1 MVERGLNTM
10 HRHFAKG
17 KIGFLSL
24 AVVLGSFSIVGCG
37 SRSGDFKEGREVSS
51 TPNSTIDST
60 DTELGQ
66 MQDDSEQDRAYEEYV
81 KNAKY
86 ASKIIAGD
94 RWYDADGKVQY
105 PAEYKKNAGFVPSDS
120 ARMAAQQIPNEVLQ
134 GMSTIDLL
142 ELIMDYPGSYSIIA
156 YDTYDAA
163 MEMYRDYYNFIDMF
177 CNRKDA
183 KEAIDEK
190 YDSYTEEEIKKNS
203 KSTHISTGNENKRDK
218 FQMLEALKENC
229 IE

>member
-1 MVERGLNTM
+1 MMKNKQLMMIVVIMGLGLLSSC
-10 HRHFAKG
+10 G
-17 KIGFLSL
+17 KTES
-24 AVVLGSFSIVGCG
+24 ADKKQVKVTEESQKQDAAPDADNSEETSSYKIV
-37 SRSGDFKEGREVSS
+37 SG
-51 TPNSTIDST
+51 
-60 DTELGQ
+60 
-66 MQDDSEQDRAYEEYV
+66 RAYEEYV
-81 KNAKY
+81 KNTEY

-142 ELIMDYPGSYSIIA
+142 ELIMNYPGSYSIIA

-190 YDSYTEEEIKKNS
+190 YDSYTEEEIKKYS

-218 FQMLEALKENC
+218 FQMLEALKETC